1 MSVRPAMQTHLS
13 RNATP
18 LTNSLLERAIEIA
31 MDAHRGQLDKGGS
44 PYILHPLR
52 VMLAMK
58 TNEERAVA
66 VLHDV
71 VEDGASKGWDFA
83 RIEREGFSAVVV
95 EALRAVTKLP
105 GEENDYSAFITRAMQ
120 NPTGR
125 RVKLADLRDNSD
137 VNRLGEITPLDL
149 ARLEKYRLAIERIER
164 FESAL

>member
-1 MSVRPAMQTHLS
+1 M
-13 RNATP
+13 
-18 LTNSLLERAIEIA
+18 LERAIEIA

-71 VEDGASKGWDFA
+71 VEDGAWKGWDFA
-83 RIEREGFSAVVV
+83 RIEREGFPAVVV

-105 GEENDYSAFITRAMQ
+105 DEEDDYPAFITRAMQ
-120 NPTGR
+120 NPIGR
-125 RVKLADLRDNSD
+125 RLKLADLRDNSD

>member
-83 RIEREGFSAVVV
+83 RIEREGFPAVVV
-95 EALRAVTKLP
+95 EGLRAVTKLP
-105 GEENDYSAFITRAMQ
+105 GEEDDYPAFITRAMQ
-120 NPTGR
+120 NATGR